1 MDTAL
6 AFQYGLLYGLILS
19 ALMTV
24 FILASLRISA
34 EMWLDD
40 YPPDVRAKWGSMS
53 TRAQKLKRRLG
64 LPRLALIL
72 TVLVLQVTQLLERS
86 GGFSFG
92 EVALSLWL
100 SMMVFNLIDLLLID
114 WFLIM
119 TLRPRWAILPGTEG
133 LQGYLDYGFHF
144 RGFLKGTV
152 GITLAAPILAVVA
165 FGVYALAG

>member
-53 TRAQKLKRRLG
+53 SRAQKLKRRLG
-64 LPRLALIL
+64 LPMLALIL

-100 SMMVFNLIDLLLID
+100 SMMVFNRSV
-114 WFLIM
+114 
-119 TLRPRWAILPGTEG
+119 TLKDTWAKIA
-133 LQGYLDYGFHF
+133 D
-144 RGFLKGTV
+144 KK
-152 GITLAAPILAVVA
+152 
-165 FGVYALAG
+165 